1 MLARITGLSPLSHDA
16 VLAGQINLYLFTDAS
31 NTGIGAWLGTG
42 PSPDQAQP
50 IAYDSRSL
58 TSAERNYPVHEKELC
73 AIIHALK
80 EWRPLLLGLPVH
92 VMTDHAT
99 LKWFFQQPN
108 LSEHQKR
115 WLLVLA
121 NYDLHISHI
130 PGVTNVI
137 ADAFS
142 RLHQDAPSINA
153 LTMMVLTPN
162 ADFVDQVANGYA
174 QDPIMAGWQEGKPAS
189 ARSSARGGARGVRVS
204 NSTSVRGTAVHSG
217 CIRPPGAV
225 PPRMSRCHGSFW
237 SGKDTRTSALTCP
250 ACQTSKAATTKPPGL
265 LHSLPVPAAKF
276 ADIGIDFVGPLPT
289 SHGFDYLIVITN
301 RLTGWVAL
309 IPTVT
314 TLTSSAFSQ
323 LYYDHWVSKYG
334 VLTSIVSDRDKLFTA
349 ASWRRLNSLLGTKL
363 KMSTAYHPQTD
374 GISERSNKTVIQTL
388 RAWTDDQGRNWAAN
402 LQRVAFAMNNTLCR
416 STQHTPAKLAQ
427 PTATEW
433 ELAAKRMEL
442 EEGIACD
449 ELLLAKHRQSVQAN
463 KHRRPG
469 PVYRSGDKVYLNT
482 AEFRHEYKTTTN
494 RSAKF
499 IPRWEGP
506 FTILRAFP
514 EQSLYELDVPITST
528 QSTPRRHVSRLKPY
542 KESTRY
548 HHDSAPRL
556 LDRPV
561 QAPPRLLQILEDRT
575 LSPKGQHPKVYQVR
589 ARFAG
594 EGPKARWI
602 SRDEALSYDGWK
614 EAWEEFIG
622 EDELH
627 LDVLDVLDVTADDL
641 QLNTSY

>member
-1 MLARITGLSPLSHDA
+1 MGQRLTSYKYPPPLHPTHACRTRLWKASLSH
-16 VLAGQINLYLFTDAS
+16 
-31 NTGIGAWLGTG
+31 
-42 PSPDQAQP
+42 P
-50 IAYDSRSL
+50 
-58 TSAERNYPVHEKELC
+58 
-73 AIIHALK
+73 
-80 EWRPLLLGLPVH
+80 PLLPSSS
-92 VMTDHAT
+92 TTAST
-99 LKWFFQQPN
+99 
-108 LSEHQKR
+108 
-115 WLLVLA
+115 
-121 NYDLHISHI
+121 IS
-130 PGVTNVI
+130 
-137 ADAFS
+137 
-142 RLHQDAPSINA
+142 Q
-153 LTMMVLTPN
+153 
-162 ADFVDQVANGYA
+162 
-174 QDPIMAGWQEGKPAS
+174 
-189 ARSSARGGARGVRVS
+189 
-204 NSTSVRGTAVHSG
+204 
-217 CIRPPGAV
+217 
-225 PPRMSRCHGSFW
+225 
-237 SGKDTRTSALTCP
+237 
-250 ACQTSKAATTKPPGL
+250 
-265 LHSLPVPAAKF
+265 
-276 ADIGIDFVGPLPT
+276 
-289 SHGFDYLIVITN
+289 
-301 RLTGWVAL
+301 
-309 IPTVT
+309 
-314 TLTSSAFSQ
+314 
-323 LYYDHWVSKYG
+323 
-334 VLTSIVSDRDKLFTA
+334 
-349 ASWRRLNSLLGTKL
+349 
-363 KMSTAYHPQTD
+363 
-374 GISERSNKTVIQTL
+374 
-388 RAWTDDQGRNWAAN
+388 
-402 LQRVAFAMNNTLCR
+402 
-416 STQHTPAKLAQ
+416 AQ

-442 EEGIACD
+442 EEGIARD

-463 KHRRPG
+463 KHRRPD

-548 HHDSAPRL
+548 HQDSAPRL

-602 SRDEALSYDGWK
+602 SRDEALGYDGWK